1 MAGSRGI
8 AVERFRQVL
17 IWPLAVARPPG
28 GNPGWTPMKAVG
40 RQVRRLATPEGN
52 PWQPIEDGL
61 QYLDGR
67 DDEKFQEF
75 VYFHDFV
82 GRFLYADSKAG
93 KRALRIFRRDD
104 VRRVSVTLPNSEG
117 SFDLSVDRVHL
128 YLFDVGVAALVVE
141 VSAPDSPE
149 PDTDGFH
156 LGDVM
161 NLSDRFRRAY
171 PPYWEDNGK
180 PGGFPEQVLWGNENG
195 DDIFGL
201 KARGWTKQDYTG
213 HVTRY
218 RHAPRRRHAP
228 VAPHWRALIE
238 PLAIEGHD
246 CRVDRSR
253 IAADTP
259 RWRHVVDERIPVM
272 TYIGASCIT
281 AVSRED
287 WIRLCLVEPSG
298 DGLPYAENFLADF
311 ERDHAYDRFWDQS
324 GENIMQRTR
333 YLFAGYAM
341 VMATAND
348 SDARKYRETHFR
360 RHYFQMG
367 LIVHLQMAALLA
379 LSDQISLA
387 VADYES
393 DRENGL
399 GDFEDRIAALHGEL
413 LRFTH
418 RYWFTGVSNQVQAR
432 EIYDLWR
439 ERLNVQALYEEVA
452 NEAREADQ
460 YLTLKR
466 QDRIADDNK
475 RLTEIAA
482 VGLPMA
488 LAVGFLGMNLIVG
501 RTGAWPDWCNSTHWS
516 QVLAVLCFFSV
527 LGACLTGLLYRGGTP
542 SRGGPGLIRRVRP
555 PVLVLLAFGVLT
567 GLLLGMVL
575 STGDFPA
582 RFDWCG

>member
-1 MAGSRGI
+1 MAGSKGI

-17 IWPLAVARPPG
+17 IWPLAVARPSG
-28 GNPGWTPMKAVG
+28 RNPGWTSMREVG
-40 RQVRRLATPEGN
+40 RQVRGLAAPEGN

-82 GRFLYADSKAG
+82 GRFLYADSKDG
-93 KRALRIFRRDD
+93 KRALHIFRRDD
-104 VRRVSVTLPNSEG
+104 VHRVSVTLPEGQG

-128 YLFDVGVAALVVE
+128 YLFDIGVAALVVE
-141 VSAPDSPE
+141 VSAPDNSE
-149 PDTDGFH
+149 SDTDGFH

-161 NLSDRFRRAY
+161 NLSDRFRRVY
-171 PPYWEDNGK
+171 PPHWKK
-180 PGGFPEQVLWGNENG
+180 PGGFPEQVLWGSEDG
-195 DDIFGL
+195 DDLFGL
-201 KARGWTKQDYTG
+201 KARGWTKQNYTD
-213 HVTRY
+213 HVTRHC
-218 RHAPRRRHAP
+218 HASRHAP

-246 CRVDRSR
+246 CRVDGSC
-253 IAADTP
+253 IADDTP

-272 TYIGASCIT
+272 NYIGASCIT
-281 AVSRED
+281 EVSRAD
-287 WIRLCLVEPSG
+287 WIRLCFVDPSG
-298 DGLPYAENFLADF
+298 DGWPYAERFLDDF
-311 ERDHAYDRFWDQS
+311 ERDHAYDRFWDRS
-324 GENIMQRTR
+324 GKDIMQRTR

-348 SDARKYRETHFR
+348 EFARENLEVHFR
-360 RHYFQMG
+360 RHYFQLG

-379 LSDQISLA
+379 LSDQISRA

-393 DRENGL
+393 NQKDGL
-399 GDFEDRIAALHGEL
+399 GEFEYRIAALNGEL

-439 ERLNVQALYEEVA
+439 ERLNVQGLYAEVA

-501 RTGAWPDWCNSTHWS
+501 QTGGWPDWCSSTHWS

-527 LGACLTGLLYRGGTP
+527 SGACLTGLLYRSGTP
-542 SRGGPGLIRRVRP
+542 PRGGLGFVRWVRP
-555 PVLVLLAFGVLT
+555 PVLVLLGVGVTCL
-567 GLLLGMVL
+567 LLLGVVL

-582 RFDWCG
+582 RFEWCA